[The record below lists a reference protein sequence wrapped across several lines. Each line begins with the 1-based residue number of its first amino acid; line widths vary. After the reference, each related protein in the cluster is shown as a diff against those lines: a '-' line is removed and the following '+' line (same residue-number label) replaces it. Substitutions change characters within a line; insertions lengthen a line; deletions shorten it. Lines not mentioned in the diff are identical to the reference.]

1 MYAPKVVISCY
12 SGLDLLP
19 DQISKEE
26 IKQWIYS
33 VSQKKLPP
41 PHDFCQFLPNGWE
54 FLIEI
59 LHTYYAF
66 KYTIDCQILSN
77 YLQILQSYAIND
89 FRKHLN
95 ACVAAD
101 GGHFEHTM

>member
-1 MYAPKVVISCY
+1 MLI
-12 SGLDLLP
+12 GLLK
-19 DQISKEE
+19 SFR
-26 IKQWIYS
+26 IYS

-41 PHDFCQFLPNGWE
+41 PYDFCQFLPNGWK

-77 YLQILQSYAIND
+77 YLQILQS
-89 FRKHLN
+89 H
-95 ACVAAD
+95 AALSATTPRILS
-101 GGHFEHTM
+101 FQNTFIASFTNWR

>member
-1 MYAPKVVISCY
+1 MYFKIHTQWCSNKRPINT
-12 SGLDLLP
+12 
-19 DQISKEE
+19 QIKKRQKKIEAE
-26 IKQWIYS
+26 NTLYS

-41 PHDFCQFLPNGWE
+41 PYDFCQFLPNGWE

-77 YLQILQSYAIND
+77 YLQILQSYAALSATTPRI
-89 FRKHLN
+89 LSLS
-95 ACVAAD
+95 
-101 GGHFEHTM
+101 